1 MQQLYKQL
9 LGEPN
14 MKQFLSYARNYK
26 KELILAVICIEAETV
41 FELIIPLIMAD
52 IIDVGIAYRDKNYIL
67 MKGLQMVV
75 CAVISLL
82 LGNLYARFTAAC
94 GNGIGAA
101 LRAAEFQKLQT
112 YSFSNTDKFSTPS
125 LVTRLTSDVTTIQNS
140 ITNGMRPGFRAPVM
154 MFIAIFLSFKING
167 ALAVVFLVASPILGI
182 LLYFIVK
189 NVRPLYS
196 GMQGALDGVNRII
209 QENLAGIRVVKA
221 YVREDYEIA
230 KFEEVNQNLKNTSE
244 RAFSL
249 AVLNMPAFQFVMYG
263 TIISI
268 LLFGGHL
275 VAIGGM
281 KVGSLTS
288 FLSYVLQVLNSLMMF
303 SNVFLL
309 FTRSLTSWK
318 RITEVLNEEP
328 TITDDRAIIY
338 DRSRNNDQVGT
349 DDNTVTDNRTFTN
362 SHVIT
367 DERQATGDKNIS
379 HGLSKGLEIKSGSIS
394 FEHVFFKYKDTAK
407 EYVLSDISFDI
418 KSGQTIGI
426 LGPTGSAKST
436 LVQLIPR
443 LYEAAGGTIILDGH
457 PIYEYTQKHLRDSIA
472 VVLQKNTLFAG
483 TVRENLLW
491 GKEDATMEEIESAC
505 RIACVDEF
513 IGRLDNG
520 YETVL
525 GQGGV
530 NVSGGQK
537 QRLCIARALLKAPKV
552 LILDDS
558 TSAVDMATEAKIKE
572 GLGRELPGMTKI
584 IVAQRITSI
593 MDADQILILEDGKIN
608 AIGNHR
614 TLLKENE
621 IYQDIYYLGQ
631 QGGNL

>member
-1 MQQLYKQL
+1 
-9 LGEPN
+9 

-52 IIDVGIAYRDKNYIL
+52 IIDVGIANRDKSYIL
-67 MKGLQMVV
+67 IKGLQMVV
-75 CAVISLL
+75 CAVISLF

-101 LRAAEFQKLQT
+101 IRAAEFQKMQT

-125 LVTRLTSDVTTIQNS
+125 LVTRLTNDVTTIQNS

-167 ALAVVFLVASPILGI
+167 ALAVVFLIAAPILGI
-182 LLYFIVK
+182 ILFFIVK

-196 GMQGALDGVNRII
+196 GMQSAVDYVNRII
-209 QENLAGIRVVKA
+209 QENLAAIRVVKA

-263 TIISI
+263 TILSI
-268 LLFGGHL
+268 LWFGGNL
-275 VAIGGM
+275 VAIGDM

-328 TITDDRAIIY
+328 TITDDRA
-338 DRSRNNDQVGT
+338 VT
-349 DDNTVTDNRTFTN
+349 DD
-362 SHVIT
+362 
-367 DERQATGDKNIS
+367 GNIS
-379 HGLSKGLEIKSGSIS
+379 REKELEIKSGSIT
-394 FEHVFFKYKDTAK
+394 FDHVFFKYKETAK
-407 EYVLSDISFDI
+407 EYVLSDVSFEI

-443 LYEAAGGTIILDGH
+443 LYEVAEGTIIIDGH
-457 PIYEYTQKHLRDSIA
+457 PVYEYTQKHLRDSIA
-472 VVLQKNTLFAG
+472 MVLQKNTLFSG

-491 GKEDATMEEIESAC
+491 GKEDATLEEIDRAC
-505 RIACVDEF
+505 HIACVDEF

-520 YETVL
+520 YETEL

-537 QRLCIARALLKAPKV
+537 QRLCIARAILKAPRV

-558 TSAVDMATEAKIKE
+558 TSAVDTATEAKIKE
-572 GLGRELPGMTKI
+572 GLAKELPGMTKI
-584 IVAQRITSI
+584 IVAQRITSV

-608 AIGNHR
+608 AIGTHK

-621 IYQDIYYLGQ
+621 IYQDIYYSGQ